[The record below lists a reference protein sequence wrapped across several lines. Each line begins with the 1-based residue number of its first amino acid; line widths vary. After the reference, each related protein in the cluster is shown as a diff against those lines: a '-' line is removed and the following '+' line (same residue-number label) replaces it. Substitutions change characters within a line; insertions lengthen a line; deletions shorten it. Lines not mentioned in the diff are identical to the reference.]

1 MYTLIFQTG
10 RRGLSQKGTDSKTMV
25 RQITELSDPDVSKIR
40 MKLKQTQH
48 KKESS
53 VLLSEQRNIVD
64 PSDLSAFLEPQEN
77 RRLCFIFLTHS
88 FHCLMLHRPRFI
100 SHVPNKIPFFLL
112 FNVNFMKN
120 FSLNCT
126 LRSTTSLS
134 ETLAAQSALTCNQSF
149 FTFQLA

>member
-77 RRLCFIFLTHS
+77 RNKDCV
-88 FHCLMLHRPRFI
+88 LHL
-100 SHVPNKIPFFLL
+100 SHTFFP
-112 FNVNFMKN
+112 
-120 FSLNCT
+120 
-126 LRSTTSLS
+126 LS
-134 ETLAAQSALTCNQSF
+134 NAAQTPF
-149 FTFQLA
+149 HITRPK

>member
-25 RQITELSDPDVSKIR
+25 RQITELSDRDVSKIR

-53 VLLSEQRNIVD
+53 VLLSEQRNIMD

-77 RRLCFIFLTHS
+77 RKTVRFIFLTHS
-88 FHCLMLHRPRFI
+88 FHCLMLHRPGFI
-100 SHVPNKIPFFLL
+100 SHFLNKIPFFLL

-120 FSLNCT
+120 GY
-126 LRSTTSLS
+126 TT
-134 ETLAAQSALTCNQSF
+134 AAPL
-149 FTFQLA
+149 FTV

>member
-10 RRGLSQKGTDSKTMV
+10 RRGLSQKGTDSKTMM

-77 RRLCFIFLTHS
+77 RNKDCA
-88 FHCLMLHRPRFI
+88 LHL
-100 SHVPNKIPFFLL
+100 SHTFFP
-112 FNVNFMKN
+112 
-120 FSLNCT
+120 
-126 LRSTTSLS
+126 LS
-134 ETLAAQSALTCNQSF
+134 NAAQTLFHITRPK
-149 FTFQLA
+149 